1 MSRLLSS
8 ISALSWTRLH
18 SHPDIPF
25 SSPLH
30 WPKVFLSLGLLPCFD
45 LIHPVIPSWGKGSSW
60 EVNVTT
66 CMSKKHLPSH
76 LRSVEHKIP
85 SGYNFPWEIWR
96 HLLHIVSG
104 FQHCYWEIRY
114 HSNSWAFV
122 YQSFFSL
129 SLSENFYAL
138 PSIWKVPDQVCW
150 WGLIF
155 HLLYCWLKFAPYLF
169 FSIRLMGIILHLQ
182 KCYVILEWQFGWKI
196 IVFIYLLLWWKTHN
210 IKFTIFT
217 ILKHIL
223 IVQQC

>member
-104 FQHCYWEIRY
+104 FQHCYWEIQY

-129 SLSENFYAL
+129 SLWKLLRSSKYLESSW
-138 PSIWKVPDQVCW
+138 PSVLVGIDFSSFILLIEVCPLLVFFHKAYGNNTAPSKMLCYSRMTIWVKN
-150 WGLIF
+150 
-155 HLLYCWLKFAPYLF
+155 YCIYLF
-169 FSIRLMGIILHLQ
+169 
-182 KCYVILEWQFGWKI
+182 I
-196 IVFIYLLLWWKTHN
+196 IVVKNT
-210 IKFTIFT
+210 
-217 ILKHIL
+217 
-223 IVQQC
+223 